1 MREKITENKTIAH
14 LGALVIGLAYLSG
27 GLIGLL
33 YTNGFGGFVDSKGT
47 QLYGLFT
54 INPFHNVF
62 HIAVGALFL
71 LCYAKASSSITEGAL
86 LGVGAIYVVA
96 TITGFI
102 YAHIPVIA
110 LISSS
115 DADNPLHLITGLTA
129 IFCALASSSQTN
141 KNARLVS

>member
-1 MREKITENKTIAH
+1 MNRLTKDKSIAH
-14 LGALVIGLAYLSG
+14 LGALAIGVAYLSG
-27 GLIGLL
+27 GLIGLI

-71 LCYAKASSSITEGAL
+71 ICYAKASSTITEGAL
-86 LGVGAIYVVA
+86 LGVGAIYIVA

-110 LISSS
+110 LTSAS
-115 DADNPLHLITGLTA
+115 DPDNYLHLVTGLTA
-129 IFCALASSSQTN
+129 IFAALASASASG
-141 KNARLVS
+141 KRRVFA

>member
-1 MREKITENKTIAH
+1 MNRLTEGKSVAH
-14 LGALVIGLAYLSG
+14 LGALLIGVAYLSG

-33 YTNGFGGFVDSKGT
+33 YTNGFGGFVDSQGT
-47 QLYGLFT
+47 KLYGLFT

-62 HIAVGALFL
+62 HIAVGILFL

-110 LISSS
+110 LTSAS
-115 DADNPLHLITGLTA
+115 DPDNYLHLITGLTA
-129 IFCALASSSQTN
+129 IFAAVVSAGATN
-141 KNARLVS
+141 KRRITA